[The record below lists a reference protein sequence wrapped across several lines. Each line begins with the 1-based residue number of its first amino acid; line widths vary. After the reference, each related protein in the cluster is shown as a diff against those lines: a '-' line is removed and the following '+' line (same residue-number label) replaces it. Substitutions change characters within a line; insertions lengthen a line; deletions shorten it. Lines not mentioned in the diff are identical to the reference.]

1 MTRLRKITRNTPIR
15 FPILTIAAFLL
26 GIGQTSAAELRLI
39 YADHEVFPFFTG
51 TGAET
56 PAKPGMSIELSLQCA
71 AAVGAKPVLAR
82 LPVRRQFEELRAGNF
97 DALVGLS
104 YAADRAEYLVYPVRD
119 GKPDPARAAAT
130 ISYVL
135 YRPEGSSL
143 RWDGKNITQA
153 GGPLGVNSGF
163 VLAADLRAKG
173 IDVEEGPYD
182 RQLFPMMERG
192 RVAAVATLENI
203 GDYYLSRAGAAAKV
217 EKLQPPLST
226 RDYYIPVTRRFFDT
240 NTALVEN
247 FWRCIAAN
255 RDPLYLSLASK
266 YLD

>member
-1 MTRLRKITRNTPIR
+1 MLAIS
-15 FPILTIAAFLL
+15 
-26 GIGQTSAAELRLI
+26 QSSAAELRLI

-56 PAKPGMSIELSLQCA
+56 PPKPGMSIELSRQCA
-71 AAVGAKPVLAR
+71 TAVGATPVLAR
-82 LPVRRQFEELRAGNF
+82 LPVRRQFEELRSGNF

-104 YAADRAEYLVYPVRD
+104 YAPDRAEYLVYPMRD
-119 GKPDPARAAAT
+119 GKPDPVRAAAT

-135 YRPEGSSL
+135 YRPQGGSL
-143 RWDGKNITQA
+143 RWDGKSISQA

-163 VLAADLRAKG
+163 FLAADLRAKG
-173 IDVEEGPYD
+173 IDVEEVPYD
-182 RQLFPMMERG
+182 RQLFQMMERG

-203 GDYYLSRAGAAAKV
+203 GDYYLSRTGAATKV
-217 EKLQPPLST
+217 EKLQPPMST
-226 RDYYIPVTRRFFDT
+226 RDYYIPVTQRFYDA

-255 RDPLYLSLASK
+255 RDTLYLSLAAK